1 MFLLFYKIDK
11 ISSQKYKIIKH
22 NLILNRYFDNIIKFY
37 CAQKKTHLTFF
48 NKKVIIE
55 KETSPNLKK
64 KMKELRY
71 LDKYFIKYKFSFSL
85 GILITIIAQIFS
97 LFTPKLISSSLEA
110 IEKFDKLSS
119 VEKSSTMVIGQY
131 REELI
136 HNVLLI
142 IATTIIAGFL
152 TFLMRQTLIVMS
164 RHIEFDLKNEVF
176 RQYENLSQNFYKQ
189 NRTGDLMNRISED
202 VSKVRMYVGP
212 AVMYTINTFIRFAI
226 VIAYMYNVSPRLT
239 LYTLLPLPILSYAI
253 FKLSS
258 EINIRST
265 VFQQYLSKVSSFTQ
279 EIFSGIRV
287 IKAYSLENQQQNNL
301 ISLAEESKSKS
312 LSLARV
318 QSLFGPLM
326 LALIGISNLVV
337 IYFGG
342 MLYINGTIKSIGTI
356 AEFIL
361 YVNMLTWPVASLGWV
376 SSMVQEAEA
385 SQKRL
390 NEFLKIV
397 PDIQNNNPSSSTVDG
412 TISFENVSY
421 TYEDTNIEA
430 LKNISFTVKKG
441 ETLAIL
447 GKTGSGKSTL
457 LSLISRMYD
466 VTEGQVKIDGKE
478 ISQLNLFDLRNS
490 IGIVPQDAFLFSDS
504 IKNNIKFGKENATD
518 DEVIAAAKSA
528 VVHDNIEGFNKG
540 YDTILGE
547 RGITLSGGQK
557 QRVSIARAIIK
568 KPEILLFD
576 DCLSAVDTETEEA
589 ILNNLFEICKD
600 KTTIIV
606 SHRVSSAKNADKI
619 IILENG
625 KIIQQGFHNQL
636 INENGYYS
644 ALYLK
649 QLSEKELL

>member
-1 MFLLFYKIDK
+1 
-11 ISSQKYKIIKH
+11 
-22 NLILNRYFDNIIKFY
+22 
-37 CAQKKTHLTFF
+37 
-48 NKKVIIE
+48 
-55 KETSPNLKK
+55 
-64 KMKELRY
+64 
-71 LDKYFIKYKFSFSL
+71 
-85 GILITIIAQIFS
+85 
-97 LFTPKLISSSLEA
+97 
-110 IEKFDKLSS
+110 
-119 VEKSSTMVIGQY
+119 
-131 REELI
+131 
-136 HNVLLI
+136 
-142 IATTIIAGFL
+142 
-152 TFLMRQTLIVMS
+152 
-164 RHIEFDLKNEVF
+164 
-176 RQYENLSQNFYKQ
+176 
-189 NRTGDLMNRISED
+189 
-202 VSKVRMYVGP
+202 
-212 AVMYTINTFIRFAI
+212 
-226 VIAYMYNVSPRLT
+226 
-239 LYTLLPLPILSYAI
+239 
-253 FKLSS
+253 
-258 EINIRST
+258 
-265 VFQQYLSKVSSFTQ
+265 
-279 EIFSGIRV
+279 
-287 IKAYSLENQQQNNL
+287 
-301 ISLAEESKSKS
+301 
-312 LSLARV
+312 
-318 QSLFGPLM
+318 
-326 LALIGISNLVV
+326 
-337 IYFGG
+337 
-342 MLYINGTIKSIGTI
+342 
-356 AEFIL
+356 
-361 YVNMLTWPVASLGWV
+361 MLTWPVASLGWV

-397 PDIQNNNPSSSTVDG
+397 PDIQNNNSNPSTVEG
-412 TISFENVSY
+412 HIAFENVSY

-518 DEVIAAAKSA
+518 SEVIDAAKSA

-625 KIIQQGFHNQL
+625 KIIQQGSHNQL
-636 INENGYYS
+636 INEEGYYA

>member
-1 MFLLFYKIDK
+1 
-11 ISSQKYKIIKH
+11 
-22 NLILNRYFDNIIKFY
+22 
-37 CAQKKTHLTFF
+37 
-48 NKKVIIE
+48 
-55 KETSPNLKK
+55 
-64 KMKELRY
+64 MKELRY
-71 LDKYFIKYKFSFSL
+71 LNKYFVKYKYSFLL
-85 GILITIIAQIFS
+85 GIVFTIIAQIFM
-97 LFTPKLISSSLEA
+97 LFTPKLISKSFKVIEA
-110 IEKFDKLSS
+110 FAKDKT
-119 VEKSSTMVIGQY
+119 VAKEVIY
-131 REELI
+131 DELI
-136 HNVLLI
+136 SNILLI

-212 AVMYTINTFIRFAI
+212 AVMYTINTAIRFTI
-226 VIAYMYNVSPRLT
+226 VIVYMYNVSPRLT
-239 LYTLLPLPILSYAI
+239 LYTILPLPILSYAI

-265 VFQQYLSKVSSFTQ
+265 IFQQYLSKVSSFSQ

-287 IKAYSLENQQQNNL
+287 IKAYSMEEQHQNNM
-301 ISLAEESKSKS
+301 INLANESKSKS
-312 LSLARV
+312 LNLAKV

-342 MLYINGTIKSIGTI
+342 LMYIDGTIKNIGTI

-390 NEFLKIV
+390 NEFLKIEPEIKNKNENKSV
-397 PDIQNNNPSSSTVDG
+397 IEGS
-412 TISFENVSY
+412 ISFENVSY
-421 TYEDTNIEA
+421 TYEDTNITA
-430 LKNISFTVKKG
+430 LKNISFTVQKG

-447 GKTGSGKSTL
+447 GKTGSGKSTI

-466 VTEGQVKIDGKE
+466 VTEGAIKIDKNE
-478 ISQLNLFDLRNS
+478 ISTINLFDLRNS

-504 IKNNIKFGKENATD
+504 IKNNIMFGKADAT
-518 DEVIAAAKSA
+518 EAQVIAAAKSA
-528 VVHDNIEGFNKG
+528 VVHDNIMTFNKK
-540 YDTILGE
+540 YETVLGE

-568 KPEILLFD
+568 NPPILLFD
-576 DCLSAVDTETEEA
+576 DCLSAVDTQTEET
-589 ILNNLFEICKD
+589 ILNNLNEICKD

-619 IILENG
+619 MIMDNGEIIE
-625 KIIQQGFHNQL
+625 QGSHNQL
-636 INENGYYS
+636 INQGGYYA

-649 QLSEKELL
+649 QLSEKEML

>member
-1 MFLLFYKIDK
+1 
-11 ISSQKYKIIKH
+11 
-22 NLILNRYFDNIIKFY
+22 
-37 CAQKKTHLTFF
+37 
-48 NKKVIIE
+48 
-55 KETSPNLKK
+55 
-64 KMKELRY
+64 MKELRY
-71 LDKYFIKYKFSFSL
+71 LNKYFIKYKFSFLL

-97 LFTPKLISSSLEA
+97 LFTPKLISKSFKA
-110 IEKFDKLSS
+110 IEDFAKDETAS
-119 VEKSSTMVIGQY
+119 KSFIQQ
-131 REELI
+131 ELI
-136 HNVLLI
+136 SNILLI

-164 RHIEFDLKNEVF
+164 RHVEYDLKNEVF
-176 RQYENLSQNFYKQ
+176 RQYENLSLNFYKQ

-212 AVMYTINTFIRFAI
+212 AVMYTINTIIRFAI
-226 VIAYMYNVSPRLT
+226 VIVYMFNVSPLLT

-253 FKLSS
+253 FRISS
-258 EINIRST
+258 EINKRST

-287 IKAYSLENQQQNNL
+287 IKAYSLEDQHQNNMVE
-301 ISLAEESKSKS
+301 LANESKSKS
-312 LSLARV
+312 LNLAKI
-318 QSLFGPLM
+318 QALFGPLM
-326 LALIGISNLVV
+326 MALIGISNLVV

-342 MLYINGTIKSIGTI
+342 LMYIDGTIKSIGTI

-385 SQKRL
+385 SQKRI

-397 PDIQNNNPSSSTVDG
+397 PEIQNNNPEKSIIEG
-412 TISFENVSY
+412 AISFENVSY
-421 TYEDTNIEA
+421 TYEDTNIKA
-430 LKNISFTVKKG
+430 LENVTFTVNKG

-447 GKTGSGKSTL
+447 GKTGSGKSTIV
-457 LSLISRMYD
+457 SLISHLYD
-466 VTEGQVKIDGKE
+466 VSEGHISIDGKE
-478 ISQLNLFDLRNS
+478 ISTLNLYDLRNS

-518 DEVIAAAKSA
+518 EEVKAAAKSA
-528 VVHDNIEGFNKG
+528 VVHDNIMGFNKK
-540 YDTILGE
+540 YDTVLGE

-568 KPEILLFD
+568 NPKILLLD

-589 ILNNLFEICKD
+589 ILNNLDEICKD

-606 SHRVSSAKNADKI
+606 SHRVSSAKNAGKI
-619 IILENG
+619 IILDEG
-625 KIIQQGFHNQL
+625 KIIEQGSHNQL
-636 INENGYYS
+636 INQEGYYA

-649 QLSEKELL
+649 QLSEKELQ